1 MIKDQKL
8 IERLEEMTVL
18 ILQQADGHAIQSR
31 IFFSQGFTKLANKYS
46 DHAKEER
53 DYAERIMDRILD
65 LGGDLK
71 NGARKELPIY
81 KDAIEW
87 IKYDYELTKKGLDF
101 LKEAIDISKVDLTTY
116 DLLKDYYKD
125 EEEDMYWGEQQ
136 LELIEII
143 GEKNWYTLNI

>member
-71 NGARKELPIY
+71 NGARKELPHI
-81 KDAIEW
+81 
-87 IKYDYELTKKGLDF
+87 
-101 LKEAIDISKVDLTTY
+101 
-116 DLLKDYYKD
+116 
-125 EEEDMYWGEQQ
+125 
-136 LELIEII
+136 
-143 GEKNWYTLNI
+143 